1 MLAGDKDRHLT
12 RGRSELHVLSRTTI
26 GALGTVPADID
37 TAQRVLPGASVS
49 ERSEVQTQYA
59 SLRDAA
65 CARESAAASLASWRS
80 PLPAR
85 ATCPARPAATPCA
98 RRRTTRASRS
108 PPSAPANSSTS
119 AIGTH
124 PS

>member
-59 SLRDAA
+59 SRCDAA
-65 CARESAAASLASWRS
+65 CGRESASVSVRGWRS
-80 PLPAR
+80 HLLAR
-85 ATCPARPAATPCA
+85 ATCPARPAATRCD
-98 RRRTTRASRS
+98 RRPTTRASRS
-108 PPSAPANSSTS
+108 PASAPARC
-119 AIGTH
+119 
-124 PS
+124 

>member
-65 CARESAAASLASWRS
+65 CARESASVSVRGWRS
-80 PLPAR
+80 RLPVR
-85 ATCPARPAATPCA
+85 ATCPGHPAATQCA
-98 RRRTTRASRS
+98 QRPTTRASRS
-108 PPSAPANSSTS
+108 PPSAPAS
-119 AIGTH
+119 
-124 PS
+124 